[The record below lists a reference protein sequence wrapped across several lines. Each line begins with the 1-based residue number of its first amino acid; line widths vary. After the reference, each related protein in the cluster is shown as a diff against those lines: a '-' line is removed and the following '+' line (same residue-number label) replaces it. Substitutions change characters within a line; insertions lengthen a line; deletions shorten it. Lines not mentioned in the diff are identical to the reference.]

1 MVDLTVDKKKTFA
14 WATCPLLRSRLRADG
29 LKVLHHARE
38 LGGHFGISRQY
49 TNRTVTQRMTDLEDF
64 WVKLR
69 QSKVKY
75 SAKVYMLRAVA
86 WPRGLH
92 AVASAPVGDQVWL
105 QLRRQA
111 VKALGWTKPGVNPA
125 VLLGLVECAIDPQF
139 VATVWTIRSAR
150 SHGSLDF
157 WIAGLV

>member
-1 MVDLTVDKKKTFA
+1 MHGNLVA
-14 WATCPLLRSRLRADG
+14 I
-29 LKVLHHARE
+29 
-38 LGGHFGISRQY
+38 FGISRQY

-92 AVASAPVGDQVWL
+92 AVASAPVGDQVGCNSAD
-105 QLRRQA
+105 RRS
-111 VKALGWTKPGVNPA
+111 KLWGGRS
-125 VLLGLVECAIDPQF
+125 LGLTLPFCLAWLSVPL
-139 VATVWTIRSAR
+139 TL
-150 SHGSLDF
+150 SLLPLSGLSDLPGLMGP
-157 WIAGLV
+157 WILDCCLV